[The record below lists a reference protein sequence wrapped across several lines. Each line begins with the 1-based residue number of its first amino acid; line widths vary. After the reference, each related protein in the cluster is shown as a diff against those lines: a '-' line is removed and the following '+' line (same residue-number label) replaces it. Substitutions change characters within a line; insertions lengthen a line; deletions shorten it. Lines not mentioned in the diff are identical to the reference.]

1 MLNMC
6 NMFDIFNMSDYLPKC
21 LYKGFFKLQ
30 MIIILSVVDHKN
42 MKVPDYLAPLYI
54 GLGLCA
60 ILMSFGLNSDCA
72 LNPARDF
79 SP

>member
-1 MLNMC
+1 MTPSTLTLAFDEMLGSM
-6 NMFDIFNMSDYLPKC
+6 L
-21 LYKGFFKLQ
+21 LL
-30 MIIILSVVDHKN
+30 IIILSVTDKHNSKITSY
-42 MKVPDYLAPLYI
+42 MAPLYI

>member
-6 NMFDIFNMSDYLPKC
+6 NMFDIFNMSDYLNVSIKNF
-21 LYKGFFKLQ
+21 LLQ

-42 MKVPDYLAPLYI
+42 IKVPDYLAPLYI
-54 GLGLCA
+54 GFGLCA

>member
-1 MLNMC
+1 ML
-6 NMFDIFNMSDYLPKC
+6 L
-21 LYKGFFKLQ
+21 L
-30 MIIILSVVDHKN
+30 IIIFAVTDKHNSKIPSY
-42 MKVPDYLAPLYI
+42 MAALYI

-79 SP
+79 LRVF

>member
-1 MLNMC
+1 MLGTT
-6 NMFDIFNMSDYLPKC
+6 L
-21 LYKGFFKLQ
+21 LL
-30 MIIILSVVDHKN
+30 IIIMAATDRKN
-42 MKVPDYLAPLYI
+42 LNIPPKLAPLYI
-54 GLGLCA
+54 GFGLCA

>member
-1 MLNMC
+1 
-6 NMFDIFNMSDYLPKC
+6 
-21 LYKGFFKLQ
+21 

-42 MKVPDYLAPLYI
+42 IKVPDYLAPLYI
-54 GLGLCA
+54 GFGLCA

>member
-1 MLNMC
+1 MAVT
-6 NMFDIFNMSDYLPKC
+6 DK
-21 LYKGFFKLQ
+21 
-30 MIIILSVVDHKN
+30 HN
-42 MKVPDYLAPLYI
+42 MKIPTYLAPLYI
-54 GLGLCA
+54 GFGLTA

>member
-1 MLNMC
+1 
-6 NMFDIFNMSDYLPKC
+6 
-21 LYKGFFKLQ
+21 
-30 MIIILSVVDHKN
+30 MIIILSVVDNRN
-42 MKVPDYLAPLYI
+42 MKIPAYLAPLYI
-54 GLGLCA
+54 GLGLCS